1 MGADRRAPVLTAF
14 VLSLL
19 LSVIAVAGSDD
30 LNRDGMLYVDAARA
44 FLDGGLESARTRFD
58 WLFLPG
64 LIAGLSSVTGLD
76 PELAGY
82 ALCAVLLAATSAL
95 LVLHSEKVFGG
106 TAWAACLVVLAI
118 PAFNGYREYIIREYG
133 FWCFTLLS
141 AWLAMRWVEKPA
153 WSAAVSGQVALCIAA
168 AFRVEALVFLPVI
181 IAWQL
186 HASRG
191 GQLRPRLTMLLALP
205 LAALVLGASAYGFGM
220 FDLRGRLAFYLSLIQ
235 ESVLFASGVD
245 ELADSVLP
253 DLSRDDAG
261 IILFCGLVALVA
273 VKFFKTLG
281 LFLIPFLFAFR
292 TPGVWSRAQP
302 LSALFLAY
310 LAVLGVFVTG
320 MLFVTSRY
328 VSFLNLLVV
337 PVVAH
342 GLMQMM
348 RRWPGLKLPLVLLAV
363 VVMLA
368 NVVSLSP
375 KKHQY
380 AEAGA
385 WLRANLHDPQRAYVE
400 GRRVR
405 YHAGLEQE
413 ESPLSPA
420 DAVQE
425 PLRSE
430 FDLFVIEA
438 PAERNAAALDA
449 WRTEHDLDLIARFP
463 GPGSEVLILAPRK
476 GKAGAA
482 GRR

>member
-14 VLSLL
+14 VLSLI

-44 FLDGGLESARTRFD
+44 FLEGGLESARTRFD

-64 LIAGLSSVTGLD
+64 LIAGLASVTGLE

-133 FWCFTLLS
+133 FWCFTVWS

-153 WSAAVSGQVALCIAA
+153 WSAAVSGQLALCIAA
-168 AFRVEALVFLPVI
+168 AFRVEALVFIPVI

-191 GQLRPRLTMLLALP
+191 GQLRSRLTMLLALP
-205 LAALVLGASAYGFGM
+205 AAALVLGASAYGFGM
-220 FDLRGRLAFYLSLIQ
+220 FDLRGRVAFYLGLIK
-235 ESVLFASGVD
+235 ESVLFATGVD
-245 ELADSVLP
+245 DLAHSVLP

-261 IILFCGLVALVA
+261 IILFFGLVAVVA
-273 VKFFKTLG
+273 VKFFKMLG
-281 LFLIPFLFAFR
+281 LFLIPLLFALR
-292 TPGVWSRAQP
+292 SPGVWSRAQP
-302 LSALFLAY
+302 LSVLFVAY
-310 LAVLGVFVTG
+310 LAVLCVFVTG

-363 VVMLA
+363 VVMLS

-380 AEAGA
+380 AQAGV
-385 WLRANLHDPQRAYVE
+385 WLKHNVQESSRVYVE

-405 YHAGLEQE
+405 YHAGLDLEAA
-413 ESPLSPA
+413 PLPPEH
-420 DAVQE
+420 AVVE
-425 PLRSE
+425 PHRSR
-430 FDLFVIEA
+430 FDLFVIEVDGDKDA
-438 PAERNAAALDA
+438 ATLNAWLLERSLDP
-449 WRTEHDLDLIARFP
+449 IARFS
-463 GPGSEVLILAPRK
+463 GPGGDVLILVPQLRAP
-476 GKAGAA
+476 GSPGT
-482 GRR
+482 